1 MFAKEV
7 YTMAWIMDREKHTG
21 LGQSTAYC
29 RISEFEKRGIIFLL
43 GENALKRLHYEN
55 GKPVLYAEKL

>member
-1 MFAKEV
+1 
-7 YTMAWIMDREKHTG
+7 MAWIMDREKHTG

-29 RISEFEKRGIIFLL
+29 RILEFEKRGIIFLL